1 MSDTRTRPPEDVT
14 DAEAERLSSAPAE
27 SDAPTGI
34 GVLGWFRWM
43 WRQLTSMRVAL
54 ILLFLLSLAAIPGS
68 LIPQTSRNSFQV
80 DTWKQAHKSLTPV
93 YEKLQLF
100 DVYSSVWFSAIYILL
115 FVSLAGCIIPRTW
128 QFVGVL
134 RARPPAAP
142 RNLTRMPVYAA
153 WHTEA
158 DPEAVNRAA
167 HALLKKRRFRAH
179 LDGTAV
185 AAEKGYLRE
194 VGNLLFHFSLFALL
208 AGFAWASLASGQ
220 GGKLVIGG
228 QGYSNTMTQM
238 DDFTGSAFYTSDDL
252 DAFGFKLD
260 GFTAKYQSSGDQMGT
275 PREFAAHI
283 RYWTGSDDTKL
294 TKADIQVN
302 HPLEIGGS
310 KVFLIGHGYAPMV
323 TIKNAKG
330 ETVYAGPTAFLPQD
344 GNLTSTGVIKVN
356 DYGEK
361 DGKKTQ
367 LGFQGYF
374 LPTAPSDFAHTG
386 PISLFPEAADPMLV
400 LTAYAGDLGT
410 DSGLPQNVYQLNTQ
424 HLTQLKQDGDIARA
438 RLKPG
443 QGWVLPDG
451 YGTLTFDG
459 YQEWASFTI
468 SHRPG
473 NAIALTG
480 AVCAILGLIG
490 SLFVQRRR
498 IWVRAVTTPDG
509 RTLVEVAGLAR
520 SESAKIAEELAE
532 LAVDLQDDAP
542 ASESEPASDSDSDP
556 ASDPA
561 SESAAESASAS
572 EPEPASEPATESEA
586 RSEDA
591 RDEAAVPATEDTPA
605 ESTPVS
611 DGPSGPTSPADPSSK
626 E

>member
-1 MSDTRTRPPEDVT
+1 MSDTRTRAPEGPEDVT

-27 SDAPTGI
+27 TDSPTGI

-68 LIPQTSRNSFQV
+68 LIPQTSQNSFKV
-80 DTWKQAHKSLTPV
+80 ETWKAAHKSLTPI

-134 RARPPAAP
+134 RAKPPAAP

-153 WHTEA
+153 WHTDA

-167 HALLKKRRFRAH
+167 YQRLRKRGFRVHMEEA
-179 LDGTAV
+179 GAV

-220 GGKLVIGG
+220 GGKLVIVG
-228 QGYSNTMTQM
+228 QGYSNTTTQL

-252 DAFGFKLD
+252 DPFGFKLD
-260 GFTAKYQSSGDQMGT
+260 GFTAEYQTGGDQMGT
-275 PREFAAHI
+275 PREYAAHI
-283 RYWTGSDDTKL
+283 RYWTGSDETKL
-294 TKADIQVN
+294 TKADIEVN

-310 KVFLIGHGYAPMV
+310 KVFLIGHGYAPVV
-323 TIKNAKG
+323 TVKNAKG

-344 GNLTSTGVIKVN
+344 GNLTSTGVVKVN

-374 LPTAPSDFAHTG
+374 LPTAPVNFEQTG
-386 PISLFPEAADPMLV
+386 PVSLFPAAAEPMLV

-443 QGWVLPDG
+443 QGWSLPDG
-451 YGTLTFDG
+451 YGTVTFDG
-459 YQEWASFTI
+459 YQEWASFTV

-509 RTLVEVAGLAR
+509 RTLVEAAGLAR

-542 ASESEPASDSDSDP
+542 ATESESE
-556 ASDPA
+556 
-561 SESAAESASAS
+561 SAT
-572 EPEPASEPATESEA
+572 EPGSEPAAKPEA
-586 RSEDA
+586 RAEDA
-591 RDEAAVPATEDTPA
+591 SDAEEALTA
-605 ESTPVS
+605 ESTPASDEAVVS
-611 DGPSGPTSPADPSSK
+611 DKPSGPTSPADPSSK